1 MIICYRYCND
11 ANRGILHT
19 IWNHYRCL
27 YKNSNNIQLQSLI
40 MSNKIPVPDSDYIIL
55 NSFFIFQGKT
65 RQLYQSKLVN
75 PANKTIQW
83 GDDADIQRA
92 SLFELFQSIRL
103 CIFLFELMFFLLF
116 SFVFLHFSPTSTM
129 WRKSSIL

>member
-92 SLFELFQSIRL
+92 SLFELFQSIIV
-103 CIFLFELMFFLLF
+103 CIFYLFESILFFYLALYF
-116 SFVFLHFSPTSTM
+116 SFLVPHRL
-129 WRKSSIL
+129 RGKSSVL